1 MEKSQT
7 SLDIRNPGLRALPPG
22 VERYFVRG
30 GGLSVLEVLPEDKL
44 EIINDEGKQTCE
56 VVVFNSKGK
65 SDLSIL
71 NLKENSDASFS
82 KKTILSDEKITKL
95 FKRKKFDLSKQNPQQ
110 YLIKIVKLG
119 EKITLKSKDKCTVML
134 RSSWRS
140 YERS

>member
-1 MEKSQT
+1 MENILT
-7 SLDIRNPGLRALPPG
+7 SLDIKHPGLRTLPPG

-65 SDLSIL
+65 CDLSIL

-95 FKRKKFDLSKQNPQQ
+95 FERK
-110 YLIKIVKLG
+110 
-119 EKITLKSKDKCTVML
+119 L
-134 RSSWRS
+134 RC
-140 YERS
+140 